1 MSMEQITYRLRFPLA
16 QRHLVEIEAIIP
28 TVDRQSSRQSTE
40 LDRTPRLKL
49 IMPLWTPGSYLIRE
63 YARNIESIAAF
74 DGETHEPL
82 LIRKIDKNSWIVEG
96 FRSET
101 IRVVYALYCRE
112 MSVRTNWI
120 DEEFALINGAATFLT
135 RDDAMDVPHI
145 VEIEP
150 IALWPYIASSMPA
163 SDGSQGDELSTCFT
177 RRAGTFH
184 ELVDSPIL
192 LGDIAIHTFEV
203 SEKKHFLA
211 HLGNQPGWD
220 LPRAVEDCQK
230 IVAQQ
235 HGFWKDIPY
244 PSYWFINIA
253 AEGRGGLEHDNN
265 TVLLTDRWTMAKPD
279 SYLEWLGLV
288 SHEFFHTWNVR
299 RLRPRPLQEYDYQQ
313 EQYLEELWIAEGIT
327 SYFDDLFVL
336 RAGLSTPEA
345 YLGQLNKTINTVEDA
360 PGKLVQS
367 LRDSSWD
374 TWIKHYRPDE
384 NTQNSRIS
392 YYTKGAVVAFLLDAK
407 LRELS
412 GSQKSLDDVMRHLWN
427 SYRATGYTLADFEH
441 VVTSQVA
448 WDWKPWFEEHIFRAE
463 QLNYQ
468 PAYDWLGLERVQGN
482 SVEVEIGCEFV
493 SRDGRWMVTKVIRDA
508 PGSMSGLQ
516 VDDELIAVEGWRLPK
531 DNWRDRLQQLK
542 GQSLTC
548 TVARRG
554 QLKEVSVLPRKRTN
568 NTLRFTEHATYD
580 QHVNRRSWLY
590 SGATVPVPSSPYFD

>member
-1 MSMEQITYRLRFPLA
+1 MSMEPITYRLRFPLA
-16 QRHLVEIEAIIP
+16 VRHLVEIEATIP
-28 TVDRQSSRQSTE
+28 TANQLRSLGS
-40 LDRTPRLKL
+40 KKH
-49 IMPLWTPGSYLIRE
+49 PLPSQLTLMMSVWTPGSYLVRE

-74 DGETHEPL
+74 DGETNAPL
-82 LIRKIDKNSWIVEG
+82 SIRKQDKNSWIVDG

-101 IRVVYALYCRE
+101 IRVVYSLYCRE

-135 RDDAMDVPHI
+135 RDDAMETPHV

-150 IALWPYIASSMPA
+150 IALWPSIVSSLPA
-163 SDGSQGDELSTCFT
+163 SDGKQGDELSSCFT
-177 RRAGTFH
+177 RRASSFH
-184 ELVDSPIL
+184 ELVDNPIL
-192 LGDIAIHTFEV
+192 MGDIAIHTFEV
-203 SEKKHFLA
+203 NEKKHYFA

-220 LPRAVEDCQK
+220 LTRAVDDCRK

-235 HGFWKDIPY
+235 HGFWKEVPY

-279 SYLEWLGLV
+279 SYLDWLGLV

-299 RLRPRPLQEYDYQQ
+299 RLRPKPLQEYDYQN

-336 RAGLSTPEA
+336 RAGLSTPEE
-345 YLGQLNKTINTVEDA
+345 YLGLLNKTINTVEDA

-374 TWIKHYRPDE
+374 TWIKLYRPDE

-392 YYTKGAVVAFLLDAK
+392 YYTKGAIVAFLLDVK

-412 GSQKSLDDVMRHLWN
+412 NNQVSLDDVMRQMWI
-427 SYRATGYTLADFEH
+427 SFRATGYTLADFEN
-441 VVTSQVA
+441 VVSAKVD
-448 WDWKPWFEEHIFRAE
+448 WDWKAWFDGHIHRAE
-463 QLNYQ
+463 QINYQ
-468 PAYDWLGLERVQGN
+468 SAYDWLGLERVQGN
-482 SVEVEIGCEFV
+482 SVEVEIGCEFAN
-493 SRDGRWMVTKVIRDA
+493 RDGRWIVTKVIRDA

-542 GQSLTC
+542 GQSLSC

-568 NTLRFTEHATYD
+568 NTLRFIEHATYD

-590 SGATVPVPSSPYFD
+590 LGATVPVPSSSYFD